1 MAAANLDSAQL
12 MALSRSLTEESVY
25 PGHAA
30 ARQIKWENTA
40 KVCDTHTHAT
50 LSPTC
55 SHIGSALVTAC
66 VAGHTLQTALRTVD
80 SNVPPGVSF
89 NFRGV

>member
-40 KVCDTHTHAT
+40 KVCDTHTHTHTHAT
-50 LSPTC
+50 LSPDLLT
-55 SHIGSALVTAC
+55 HW
-66 VAGHTLQTALRTVD
+66 
-80 SNVPPGVSF
+80 
-89 NFRGV
+89 